1 MLETLLILCGL
12 LLAIE
17 IIKII
22 NFIITTKKD
31 EEQEEDIEIL

>member
-1 MLETLLILCGL
+1 MVKAILILCGL
-12 LLAIE
+12 LLVIE

-22 NFIITTKKD
+22 NFIIPTKKD

>member
-1 MLETLLILCGL
+1 MVKAILILCGL
-12 LLAIE
+12 SLAIE

-22 NFIITTKKD
+22 NFIIPTKKD